1 MRALLIYNPSS
12 GNNRARRQHQVEA
25 VEAAFD
31 AAGRRTDIL
40 ATTGPG
46 SAPQQVRE
54 HCARTPVDAVIACGG
69 DGTMNEVLQAM
80 VADRIPARLGIIP
93 LGTGNVVGNDLGLSR
108 NPAQAARQLL
118 AAKPT
123 RIAVGQ
129 ISYVDRQQQPAS
141 RYFLAVAGA
150 GGDALLM
157 YRTAAAGF
165 KQRGGMAAYYAAMIN
180 IGFFAPFGKF
190 ECSYQEESGITH
202 TRGVIQAAGVR
213 ITNFGGLMRRWAP
226 GAALKHDY
234 FRLVMFTTRSRTRF
248 VAYSA
253 LRICGLS
260 ANVPGVDIVNTR
272 KFTMSAVD
280 PQQHRIYVECDGE
293 LLGTLPAEISIVPD
307 AVTLLVPAAQTA
319 TERAAQHLYCF

>member
-12 GNNRARRQHQVEA
+12 GNNRARRQHQVAA

-31 AAGRRTDIL
+31 AAGNQTDIL

-54 HCARTPVDAVIACGG
+54 HCARTPIDAVIACGG

-80 VADRIPARLGIIP
+80 VADRIPASLGIVP
-93 LGTGNVVGNDLGLSR
+93 LGTGNVVGNDLGLAR
-108 NPAQAARQLL
+108 NPEHAARQLL
-118 AAKPT
+118 AATPT
-123 RIAVGQ
+123 RVAVGQ
-129 ISYVDRQQQPAS
+129 ISYVDRQQQSAS
-141 RYFLAVAGA
+141 RYFLALAGA

-180 IGFFAPFGKF
+180 IGFFAPFGRF
-190 ECSYQEESGITH
+190 ECSYEDESGARQ
-202 TRGVIQAAGVR
+202 TRNVIQAAGVR

-234 FRLVMFTTRSRTRF
+234 FRLVMFTTRSRIRF

-253 LRICGLS
+253 FRICGLS
-260 ANVPGVDIVNTR
+260 ANVPGIHIVNTR
-272 KFTMSAVD
+272 NFTMRALE
-280 PQQHRIYVECDGE
+280 PQLHRIYVECDGE
-293 LLGTLPAEISIVPD
+293 LLGTLPTEVSIIPD
-307 AVTLLVPAAQTA
+307 AVTLLVPSA
-319 TERAAQHLYCF
+319 

>member
-12 GNNRARRQHQVEA
+12 GNNRARRQHQVAA

-31 AAGRRTDIL
+31 AAGNQTDIL
-40 ATTGPG
+40 ATVGPG

-80 VADRIPARLGIIP
+80 VADRIPAALGIIP

-108 NPAQAARQLL
+108 NPAIAARQLIT
-118 AAKPT
+118 AKPT

-129 ISYVDRQQQPAS
+129 ISYINRQQQSSS

-157 YRTAAAGF
+157 YRTAAAGL
-165 KQRGGMAAYYAAMIN
+165 KARGGMAAYYATMLS
-180 IGFFAPFGKF
+180 IGFFAPFGRF
-190 ECSYQEESGITH
+190 ECSYEDELGATQ
-202 TRGVIQAAGVR
+202 TRSVIQAVGVR

-226 GAALKHDY
+226 GAALKHNH
-234 FRLVMFTTRSRTRF
+234 FRLVMVTSRSRTRLI
-248 VAYSA
+248 AYSA
-253 LRICGLS
+253 MRICGLS
-260 ANVPGVDIVNTR
+260 SNVPGIEIVDARRFSMRAIE
-272 KFTMSAVD
+272 
-280 PQQHRIYVECDGE
+280 PQQHRVYVECDGE
-293 LLGTLPAEISIVPD
+293 LLGTLPTEISIIPD
-307 AVTLLVPAAQTA
+307 AVTLLVPNP
-319 TERAAQHLYCF
+319 